1 MLSLLTAIWLSLS
14 TLAPQQNGILQGTVR
29 RGGTSE
35 PISGVEMSLIQPES
49 RMRFRTVSDAEGR
62 FVFDA
67 LPFGRYM
74 LQAARE
80 GYFTYPRG
88 VALPQPVASV
98 TVDASRNYLFVD
110 LTPGAAIGGRVTDP
124 QGRPLHGVQMSAMEL
139 QYRDGRPAFGVGSLP
154 KPTDDRGEFRLFW
167 FPPGEY
173 YLRAEY
179 SSDQNNL
186 ARKSY
191 YPGTVDSSSATT
203 LLVRGGES
211 LDNLNFVIPAASS
224 VRVSGQVAPDVLGPV
239 TGLVKTFY
247 LLPLDG
253 RPLERYPLEFTNM
266 LAPSISEAGPFPF
279 AIDLRGVAPG
289 LYDLAPFYMDRSN
302 AYHSG
307 RTRIEIRDENIEN
320 ITAIITPNVAVSGRI
335 IMEGENAF
343 QGFSALQLQL
353 RANDTAVP
361 LMSRTSFAKIEPD
374 GAFVIPDIFEGRYQL
389 YFSAAARTSDLYV
402 SEIRQG
408 GQDIRN
414 EGTVD
419 VRGSMPPLEIRIRA
433 GAGTIRGNVEGPGGV
448 IASQVDV
455 VLVPQIPFRENT
467 LFYDRT
473 TTSETGEFKFEDIA
487 PGEYKVFAFG
497 QLPDTAE
504 QNARFIARYET
515 LGQIATVKS
524 RMTTELRVRLV
535 R

>member
-1 MLSLLTAIWLSLS
+1 MLRLLIAIWLGFS
-14 TLAPQQNGILQGTVR
+14 TLVPQQNGILQGTVR

-35 PISGVEMSLIQPES
+35 PINGVEMSLIHSES
-49 RMRFRTVSDAEGR
+49 RVRFRTVSDAEGR
-62 FVFDA
+62 FVFDS
-67 LPFGRYM
+67 LPFGRYI

-88 VALPQPVASV
+88 IALPQPVASV
-98 TVDASRNYLFVD
+98 TVDASRNHLFVD

-139 QYRDGRPAFGVGSLP
+139 QYRDGRPAFGVGSVP
-154 KPTDDRGEFRLFW
+154 KLTDDLGEFRLFW

-173 YLRAEY
+173 YVRAEY
-179 SSDQNNL
+179 SSDQNTL

-191 YPGTVDSSSATT
+191 YPGTVDSNSATT

-224 VRVSGQVAPDVLGPV
+224 VRVSGRVAPDVLGPV
-239 TGLVKTFY
+239 TGFVKTFY

-266 LAPSISEAGPFPF
+266 LGTSMSESGPFDF
-279 AIDLRGVAPG
+279 AIDVRGVAPG
-289 LYDLAPFYMDRSN
+289 LYDLAPFYMDRNN

-307 RTRIEIRDENIEN
+307 RTRIEIRDEDIEN
-320 ITAIITPNVAVSGRI
+320 ITALITPNVDVGGRI
-335 IMEGENAF
+335 FMDGENSF
-343 QGFSALQLQL
+343 QGFSGLQLQL
-353 RANDTAVP
+353 RAKDTSVP
-361 LMSRTSFAKIEPD
+361 LMSRTSLAKIEPD
-374 GAFVIPDIFEGRYQL
+374 GTFVIRDIFEGRYQI
-389 YFSAAARTSDLYV
+389 YFSASTRASDLYV

-414 EGTVD
+414 EGTLD
-419 VRGSMPPLEIRIRA
+419 VRRSMPPVEIRIRA
-433 GAGTIRGNVEGPGGV
+433 GAGTIQGRVEGPGGV
-448 IASQVDV
+448 IASQADV
-455 VLVPQIPFRENT
+455 VLVPQILFRENI

-473 TTSETGEFKFEDIA
+473 ITSETGQFKFEGIA
-487 PGEYKVFAFG
+487 PGEYKVFAFE

-504 QNARFIARYET
+504 QNPRFIARYET
-515 LGQIATVKS
+515 LGQTATVQS